1 MHDHRAL
8 IDLRAV
14 RTDVQRGHRASN
26 APLAPPRQMARRP
39 IRNRFKHAPTGSHS
53 KRYRAHRTGQE
64 KCKLG
69 LLVHRASHVSLGRR
83 VNPVFSVLRE
93 SKEKARRSSRTMARR
108 A

>member
-39 IRNRFKHAPTGSHS
+39 IRNRFKQTLTGNHS

-69 LLVHRASHVSLGRR
+69 QPAHLASHVCPACR
-83 VNPVFSVLRE
+83 VNPVFSVL
-93 SKEKARRSSRTMARR
+93 
-108 A
+108 